1 MRSTTLN
8 FINELRTVGIRISL
22 SESMDAVQAV
32 AAAGVEREILREA
45 LAACVVKEEEDRFAF
60 DEVFERFFAGPARK
74 DKKKPL
80 PHSGEGVGQRTT
92 KTTQSEHAR
101 PSERPQN
108 KSDKKHFSPQSV
120 QPQESESQKQKD
132 KQKQKSQSLQPAK
145 GAGENPDEEETQKQE
160 KARLANRKAL
170 LHKSLSLFDSRDI
183 EEAKELVEDLAR
195 RFRGHLSRRQR
206 RTKRGR
212 LDFRRTIRA
221 SISHGGALVDLRM
234 RGRRPGKPDLVALCD
249 LSGSVST
256 VSDFLLALLAPASDY
271 FRHERTFAYVDRL
284 CEVSFEQGYVVP
296 HDDLDLYARSDF
308 GQVLQDFWQTEGER
322 ALTRNTIVLILGDA
336 RNNRRPPR
344 PDLLSQIHDHAKKL
358 IWLNPEPRERWDTG
372 DSVMSRYAPMCDAVL
387 GCENLKELLGALKQ
401 AF

>member
-22 SESMDAVQAV
+22 SESTDAVQAI
-32 AAAGVEREILREA
+32 AATGIEREVLREA
-45 LAACVVKEEEDRFAF
+45 LATCVVKEEEDRFAF
-60 DEVFERFFAGPARK
+60 DEVFERFFAGPTRK

-80 PHSGEGVGQRTT
+80 PHSGEGIGQRTT
-92 KTTQSEHAR
+92 KTPQREHAR
-101 PSERPQN
+101 PSERPQDE
-108 KSDKKHFSPQSV
+108 SEKKPFSPQSV
-120 QPQESESQKQKD
+120 QPQESKSDQKK
-132 KQKQKSQSLQPAK
+132 
-145 GAGENPDEEETQKQE
+145 EQKQE
-160 KARLANRKAL
+160 KARLAKRKVL
-170 LHKSLSLFDSRDI
+170 LHKSLNLFDSRDV
-183 EEAKELVEDLAR
+183 EEAKELVEDLSR

-234 RGRRPGKPDLVALCD
+234 RGRRPGKPALVALCD

-308 GQVLQDFWQTEGER
+308 GQVLQNFWQTEGKR
-322 ALTRNTIVLILGDA
+322 ALARDTIVLILGDA

-344 PDLLSQIHDHAKKL
+344 PDLLSQIRDNAKQL

-372 DSVMSRYAPMCDAVL
+372 DSVMSLYRPMCDAVL

-401 AF
+401 VF

>member
-22 SESMDAVQAV
+22 SESTDAVQAI
-32 AAAGVEREILREA
+32 AATGIEREVLREA
-45 LAACVVKEEEDRFAF
+45 LATCVVKEEEDRFAF
-60 DEVFERFFAGPARK
+60 DEVFERFFAGPTRK

-80 PHSGEGVGQRTT
+80 PHSGEGIGQRTT
-92 KTTQSEHAR
+92 KTPQREHAR
-101 PSERPQN
+101 PSERPQ
-108 KSDKKHFSPQSV
+108 KVSEKKPFSPQSV
-120 QPQESESQKQKD
+120 QPQESKSDQKK
-132 KQKQKSQSLQPAK
+132 
-145 GAGENPDEEETQKQE
+145 EQKQE
-160 KARLANRKAL
+160 KARLAKRKVL
-170 LHKSLSLFDSRDI
+170 LHKSLSLFDSRDV
-183 EEAKELVEDLAR
+183 EEAKELVEDLSR
-195 RFRGHLSRRQR
+195 RFGGHLSRRQR
-206 RTKRGR
+206 NTKRGR

-234 RGRRPGKPDLVALCD
+234 RGRRPGKPSLVALCD

-308 GQVLQDFWQTEGER
+308 GQVLQNFWQTEGKR
-322 ALTRNTIVLILGDA
+322 ALARDTIVLILGDA

-344 PDLLSQIHDHAKKL
+344 PDLLSQIRDNAKQL

-372 DSVMSRYAPMCDAVL
+372 DSVMSLYRPMCDAVL

-401 AF
+401 VF

>member
-1 MRSTTLN
+1 MRSTTLH

-32 AAAGVEREILREA
+32 AAAGVEREVLREA
-45 LAACVVKEEEDRFAF
+45 LATCVVKEEEDRFAF
-60 DEVFERFFAGPARK
+60 DEVFERFFAGPARR
-74 DKKKPL
+74 DKKKPR

-92 KTTQSEHAR
+92 KTTRSEHAR
-101 PSERPQN
+101 PSERQN

-120 QPQESESQKQKD
+120 QPQESKSQKQKD
-132 KQKQKSQSLQPAK
+132 KQKQKARSLQPAK
-145 GAGENPDEEETQKQE
+145 GVGENLEEKETQKQE
-160 KARLANRKAL
+160 KSRLAKRKAL
-170 LHKSLSLFDSRDI
+170 LHKSLSLFDSHDI

-195 RFRGHLSRRQR
+195 RFRGHLGRRQR

-221 SISHGGALVDLRM
+221 SISHGGVLVDLRM
-234 RGRRPGKPDLVALCD
+234 RGRQPGKPDLVALCD

-271 FRHERTFAYVDRL
+271 FRHTRTFAYVDRL

-308 GQVLQDFWQTEGER
+308 GQVLQNFWQTEGPR
-322 ALTRNTIVLILGDA
+322 ALTCNAIVLILGDA

-344 PDLLSQIHDHAKKL
+344 PDLLSQIRDHAKKL

-387 GCENLKELLGALKQ
+387 ECENLKDLLGALKQ

>member
-1 MRSTTLN
+1 
-8 FINELRTVGIRISL
+8 
-22 SESMDAVQAV
+22 MDAVQAV
-32 AAAGVEREILREA
+32 AATGVEREVLREA

-60 DEVFERFFAGPARK
+60 DEVFERFFGGPTRK

-80 PHSGEGVGQRTT
+80 SHSGEGVGQRTT
-92 KTTQSEHAR
+92 KITRSESAQPR
-101 PSERPQN
+101 ERPQ
-108 KSDKKHFSPQSV
+108 KESEKKPFSPQSI
-120 QPQESESQKQKD
+120 QPQESESEEEKKQKD
-132 KQKQKSQSLQPAK
+132 KQKQKAQSLQRAR
-145 GAGENPDEEETQKQE
+145 GAGESPEEEETQKQE
-160 KARLANRKAL
+160 KARLAKRKAL
-170 LHKSLSLFDSRDI
+170 LHKSLSLFDSRDV
-183 EEAKELVEDLAR
+183 EEAKELVEDLSR
-195 RFRGHLSRRQR
+195 RFRDHLSRRQR

-284 CEVSFEQGYVVP
+284 CEVSVEQGYVVP
-296 HDDLDLYARSDF
+296 HNDLDLYARSDF

-344 PDLLSQIHDHAKKL
+344 PDLLSQIRDNAKKL

-372 DSVMSRYAPMCDAVL
+372 DSVMSRYTPMCDAVL
-387 GCENLKELLGALKQ
+387 ECQNLKDLLGALKQ

>member
-22 SESMDAVQAV
+22 SESTDAVQAI
-32 AAAGVEREILREA
+32 AATGIEREVLREA
-45 LAACVVKEEEDRFAF
+45 LATCVVKEEEDRFAF
-60 DEVFERFFAGPARK
+60 DEVFERFFAGPTRK

-80 PHSGEGVGQRTT
+80 PHSGEGIGQRTT
-92 KTTQSEHAR
+92 KTPQREHAR
-101 PSERPQN
+101 PSERPQDE
-108 KSDKKHFSPQSV
+108 SEKKPFSPQSV
-120 QPQESESQKQKD
+120 QPQESKSDQKK
-132 KQKQKSQSLQPAK
+132 
-145 GAGENPDEEETQKQE
+145 EQKQE
-160 KARLANRKAL
+160 KARLAKRKVL
-170 LHKSLSLFDSRDI
+170 LHKSLNLFDSRDV
-183 EEAKELVEDLAR
+183 EEAKELVEDLSR

-234 RGRRPGKPDLVALCD
+234 RGRRPGKPALVALCD

-308 GQVLQDFWQTEGER
+308 GQVLQNFWQTEGKR
-322 ALTRNTIVLILGDA
+322 ALARDTIVLILGDA

-344 PDLLSQIHDHAKKL
+344 PHLLSQIRDNAKQL

-372 DSVMSRYAPMCDAVL
+372 DSVMSLYRPMCDAVL

-401 AF
+401 VF

>member
-22 SESMDAVQAV
+22 SESTDAVQAI
-32 AAAGVEREILREA
+32 AATGIEREVLREA
-45 LAACVVKEEEDRFAF
+45 LATCVVKEEEDRFAF
-60 DEVFERFFAGPARK
+60 DEVFERFFAGPTRK

-80 PHSGEGVGQRTT
+80 PHSGEGIGQRTT
-92 KTTQSEHAR
+92 KTPQREHAR
-101 PSERPQN
+101 PSERPQDE
-108 KSDKKHFSPQSV
+108 SEKKPFSPQSV
-120 QPQESESQKQKD
+120 QPQESKSDQKKEQKAE
-132 KQKQKSQSLQPAK
+132 SLQPAR
-145 GAGENPDEEETQKQE
+145 GAGESPEEEEQKQK
-160 KARLANRKAL
+160 KARLAKRKVL
-170 LHKSLSLFDSRDI
+170 LHKSLNLFDSRDV
-183 EEAKELVEDLAR
+183 EEAKELVEDLSR

-234 RGRRPGKPDLVALCD
+234 RGRRPGKPALVALCD

-308 GQVLQDFWQTEGER
+308 GQVLQNFWQTEGKR
-322 ALTRNTIVLILGDA
+322 ALARDTIVLILGDA

-344 PDLLSQIHDHAKKL
+344 PDLLSQIRDNAKKL

-372 DSVMSRYAPMCDAVL
+372 DSVMSLYRPMCDAVL

-401 AF
+401 VF